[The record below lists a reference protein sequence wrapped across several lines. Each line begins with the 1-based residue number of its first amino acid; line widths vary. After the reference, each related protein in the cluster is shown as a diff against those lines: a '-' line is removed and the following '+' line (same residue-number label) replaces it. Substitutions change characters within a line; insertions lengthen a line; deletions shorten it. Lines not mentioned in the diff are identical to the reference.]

1 MFYMLQLKF
10 YICML
15 FMCNTACIA
24 LKLAGLNDHLHGL
37 QIYSEQYVNFA
48 LGIHYPEARRT
59 TNS

>member
-1 MFYMLQLKF
+1 ML
-10 YICML
+10 Y
-15 FMCNTACIA
+15 MCNTACIA

-37 QIYSEQYVNFA
+37 QIYSEQYVNLA